1 MPRSRRCLAPGD
13 TPTPRRKPL
22 PDDGLI
28 TMLVH
33 ANPKRPWG
41 AAYRRFDLYRDG
53 MTVREFLDL
62 GGTRGDLWY
71 DQDHDFIRV
80 S

>member
-1 MPRSRRCLAPGD
+1 MVKK
-13 TPTPRRKPL
+13 RKPL
-22 PDDGLI
+22 SDDMVI
-28 TMLVH
+28 TMLVES
-33 ANPKRPWG
+33 NPKRPWG
-41 AAYRRFDLYRDG
+41 AAYKRFDLYREG
-53 MTVREFLDL
+53 MTVGEFLVL

>member
-1 MPRSRRCLAPGD
+1 MTRIRRAPLA
-13 TPTPRRKPL
+13 
-22 PDDGLI
+22 DDRLI
-28 TMLVH
+28 TLLVD

-41 AAYRRFDLYRDG
+41 AAYRRFEIYRTG
-53 MTVREFLDL
+53 MTVREFLDA

-80 S
+80 T